1 MGRLEA
7 SGRCTS
13 CPVTVDMEFKR
24 PVVLPSSVSLAV
36 QSSDSDSDSDS
47 DETVRFKVV
56 SKDGEQ
62 LHATGWVVPNA
73 SESE

>member
-36 QSSDSDSDSDS
+36 QSSGSDS